1 MKIELNKN
9 NNDIFNII
17 SRIKSKKNIIK
28 LILK

>member
-17 SRIKSKKNIIK
+17 SRIKSKKNIIT
-28 LILK
+28 LSI